1 MAVVRRGEPY
11 KYNCKPVSWRQ
22 GARVQ
27 SHFFFLLVLLF
38 QRLVFA
44 GYFSHLIFI
53 AMGAYCKV

>member
-27 SHFFFLLVLLF
+27 SHFFLLVLLF